1 MREDLPFVDEV
12 MIERTKG
19 KTMVLGCHWALDVCF
34 LELIVVVVRELRTA
48 NCEMSALF
56 DEKTV

>member
-1 MREDLPFVDEV
+1 MKEDLALVGEV

-19 KTMVLGCHWALDVCF
+19 KMMVLRCHWALDVCF
-34 LELIVVVVRELRTA
+34 LELIAIVVRELRTA
-48 NCEMSALF
+48 NCEMSAPF